1 MSFAWNLKTIR
12 SEAGLTQEELAKK
25 IGISQ
30 KTVSSWETGRTFPTM
45 GDVISLCRTLNCTM
59 ERLTGTKIHDIGD
72 ISFED
77 ILVKLRSLSL
87 RELLDLRAAVEDAIS
102 NIKRLEQI
110 EKERAQY
117 MEQIAKYEAEISS
130 LKKKIGEHI

>member
-110 EKERAQY
+110 EKE
-117 MEQIAKYEAEISS
+117 ISS